1 MLLMIWQPRHKII
14 TDVSQEVKH
23 LSNFFNERIHE
34 YRYEENS
41 EIRLPFANVGGGGY
55 LMFHDWWSS

>member
-1 MLLMIWQPRHKII
+1 MPLMIWQPKHKII

-34 YRYEENS
+34 
-41 EIRLPFANVGGGGY
+41 
-55 LMFHDWWSS
+55 